1 MERAYIEKCPISEIV
16 IREFKI
22 NDDRWPVSSICTGP
36 HLPDSL
42 PGETAKDYQNK
53 VHGSPNTPHMT
64 VIEIK

>member
-1 MERAYIEKCPISEIV
+1 MERIYIEKCPVSGIV

-22 NDDRWPVSSICTGP
+22 NGDRWPASNTCSGP
-36 HLPDSL
+36 HLPDAL
-42 PGETAKDYQNK
+42 PGETAEDYQKK